1 MAENKKSK
9 KDTFRERFQGRY
21 PDVNVDNED
30 DYYGAANQMLDDY
43 ELFEN
48 NSRNMRDR
56 MMKSPVFAEMIV
68 AAGKQDDFD
77 PVVWMVENKGLD
89 LQALQDDPDYSKK
102 LADAHNTYIEKRAKQ
117 DEIEKQMA
125 ENMPASIEAVRSKA
139 AEMGLT
145 DEQAEKVIGQ
155 MYQVMDDL
163 IVGKIDPAMFELM
176 AKGMNFD
183 TAVQDAKAEGIAEGL
198 GTKIDDKLVDLNNK
212 RPRAGGSQRP
222 AVERR
227 PAPEVNNPFLA

>member
-1 MAENKKSK
+1 MAENQKSK

-21 PDVNVDNED
+21 PDVDVDNED

-43 ELFEN
+43 ESFEN

-222 AVERR
+222 AGERR

>member
-198 GTKIDDKLVDLNNK
+198 GTKIDDKLVDLNKK
-212 RPRAGGSQRP
+212 RERTGGAQRP
-222 AVERR
+222 MRERK

>member
-30 DYYGAANQMLDDY
+30 DYYEAANQMLDDY
-43 ELFEN
+43 ESFEN

-227 PAPEVNNPFLA
+227 PAPEVSNPFLA

>member
-163 IVGKIDPAMFELM
+163 IVGKIDPSMFELM

-222 AVERR
+222 ARERR